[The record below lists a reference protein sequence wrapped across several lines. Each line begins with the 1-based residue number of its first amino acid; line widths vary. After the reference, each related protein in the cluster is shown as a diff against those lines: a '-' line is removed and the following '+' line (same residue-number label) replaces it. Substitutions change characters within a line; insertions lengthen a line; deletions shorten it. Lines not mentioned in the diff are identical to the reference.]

1 MIPSRSTGLDRVV
14 VLLDGY
20 DASEWSRYSS
30 TVQLICSGKIKQ
42 IKRD

>member
-1 MIPSRSTGLDRVV
+1 MTASRSTGLGHIV

-20 DASEWSRYSS
+20 DASEWLRYSS

-42 IKRD
+42 IKRG